1 MKTGL
6 PILIAVSL
14 MIISSCSSTK
24 LSPANIL
31 PGKWEGVSKK
41 GKIIVLEFKTNQ
53 EVELIHGQV
62 KLKSAKGKRKVVY
75 ELDQSV
81 SPNRIKLIIY
91 QYNNLT
97 TKPKTL
103 GMIYK
108 ILAPDTILIAIGNSA
123 VEYPESFEKV
133 SPKDKTILVKQAIA
147 Q

>member
-1 MKTGL
+1 
-6 PILIAVSL
+6 